1 VKKIAIAAVTL
12 VTIAVAVWLLEHRS
26 PAGQI
31 AHSDLSEDARVEAIH
46 SDLLDNARVRVTER
60 IMEPGAV
67 RETHIRPT
75 DQVIVFLND
84 AEYERIDPDTGE
96 KTIRKR
102 KAGEVIWH
110 SRGEVAPTL
119 TNVAKTP
126 LRSLEIGLK
135 SPN

>member
-1 VKKIAIAAVTL
+1 VKKIMIPAVLLSIAAL
-12 VTIAVAVWLLEHRS
+12 VLVGQLAPAAEVALKVVLEN
-26 PAGQI
+26 
-31 AHSDLSEDARVEAIH
+31 ARVE
-46 SDLLDNARVRVTER
+46 VTER
-60 IMEPGAV
+60 IMEPGVV

-96 KTIRKR
+96 KTVRKR
-102 KAGEVIWH
+102 KAGDVIWH

-126 LRSLEIGLK
+126 LRSLEIALK
-135 SPN
+135 GAY

>member
-1 VKKIAIAAVTL
+1 MKKIVIPALLLSSAALVL
-12 VTIAVAVWLLEHRS
+12 VTQLAPAAEVARKVVLENF
-26 PAGQI
+26 
-31 AHSDLSEDARVEAIH
+31 RVE
-46 SDLLDNARVRVTER
+46 VTER
-60 IMEPGAV
+60 IMEPGVV

-84 AEYERIDPDTGE
+84 AEYERIDPDTGA

-102 KAGEVIWH
+102 KAGDVIWH

-126 LRSLEIGLK
+126 LRSLEIALK
-135 SPN
+135 GAY